1 MDNWTQTMGAGPLIG
16 IAVAAIALI
25 LVMIIA
31 FKMHAFLTLV
41 IVSAVTALATGM
53 PVGEVPGV
61 MINSFGGTLGS
72 VALLVGL
79 GAMLGRLIEH
89 SGGAKALA
97 DKLVSM
103 VGEEKA
109 PFALGIA
116 SLLLGFPMF
125 FDAGLVMMLP
135 IIFAVAR
142 RVSNKSVLYFV
153 FPSAGAFSVM
163 HVFVPPHPGP
173 VAASEFFGSSIGL
186 ILIIGLVLAFPVWYF
201 TGYKWGQYVGKNFF
215 VEIPNIFG
223 KEDDDQPKNPPSVG
237 TVVFLLLL
245 PMFLIFLNTGFDT
258 LTKAGIIDGNALWV
272 QAGKF
277 VGTSS
282 IALLITVLTALVLLG
297 YRRGEKGSALEK
309 LVDSALGP
317 ICSVVLITGASA
329 GIGKAAALKVA
340 AAGAKIIVVARGE
353 EELFATRDEINAA
366 VKVALGQLNGTDA
379 AAVSMMTGL
388 TADELDDLGGL
399 PK

>member
-142 RVSNKSVLYFV
+142 RV
-153 FPSAGAFSVM
+153 
-163 HVFVPPHPGP
+163 
-173 VAASEFFGSSIGL
+173 
-186 ILIIGLVLAFPVWYF
+186 
-201 TGYKWGQYVGKNFF
+201 
-215 VEIPNIFG
+215 
-223 KEDDDQPKNPPSVG
+223 
-237 TVVFLLLL
+237 
-245 PMFLIFLNTGFDT
+245 
-258 LTKAGIIDGNALWV
+258 
-272 QAGKF
+272 
-277 VGTSS
+277 
-282 IALLITVLTALVLLG
+282 
-297 YRRGEKGSALEK
+297 
-309 LVDSALGP
+309 
-317 ICSVVLITGASA
+317 
-329 GIGKAAALKVA
+329 
-340 AAGAKIIVVARGE
+340 
-353 EELFATRDEINAA
+353 
-366 VKVALGQLNGTDA
+366 
-379 AAVSMMTGL
+379 
-388 TADELDDLGGL
+388 
-399 PK
+399 